1 MLVLLHAVS
10 FSKHEFERVV
20 IQQSGSEIEF
30 MKLLEIYLLTFR
42 SKTITTSQVLTRT
55 VIKILNESHDRI
67 MNAVRVE
74 TTRRTANRDTVKNE
88 IWMGE

>member
-1 MLVLLHAVS
+1 M
-10 FSKHEFERVV
+10 